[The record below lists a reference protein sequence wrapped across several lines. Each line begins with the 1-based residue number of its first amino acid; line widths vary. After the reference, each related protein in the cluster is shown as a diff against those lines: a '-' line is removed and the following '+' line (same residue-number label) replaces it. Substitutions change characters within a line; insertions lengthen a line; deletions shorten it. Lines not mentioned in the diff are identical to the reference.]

1 MPQIKL
7 EHVKKKQIIMSTAE
21 ILTLTSY
28 LGMLV
33 GDLVHADDPLGI
45 FYGLIVSILKLL
57 LNRIFKLE

>member
-1 MPQIKL
+1 
-7 EHVKKKQIIMSTAE
+7 MSTAE